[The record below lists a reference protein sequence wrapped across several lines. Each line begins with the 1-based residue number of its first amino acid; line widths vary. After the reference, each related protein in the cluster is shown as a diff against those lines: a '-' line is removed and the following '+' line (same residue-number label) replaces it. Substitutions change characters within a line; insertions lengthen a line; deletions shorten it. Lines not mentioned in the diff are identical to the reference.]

1 MLMSQEEQEKLNIKE
16 AFDKQEKENILE
28 EPIPKNNFCYIC
40 HIKYEDYLLHL
51 ETSTHKKNLNE
62 ENIYF
67 NKEIKNA
74 FKRVNKF
81 WDNNNDNS
89 NMYDGDSSD
98 SNMEQ
103 SEDLIKSES
112 ESEEN
117 NNNNID
123 NNGSLKMPILSSSVI
138 SLANEDIKKEEN
150 IEGNKENINVNQN
163 INKIIFEKIKYNY
176 GNNFNLKDNNNNIF
190 NNNNKKKNFSKFKLL
205 KKKRI
210 TFDVIRYDGN
220 NNNSEFKREYFS
232 YLNKYKTRKFV
243 GNANVIFK

>member
-1 MLMSQEEQEKLNIKE
+1 MLMSQEEQENLNIKE

-40 HIKYEDYLLHL
+40 HIKFEDYLLHL
-51 ETSTHKKNLNE
+51 ETKTHKKNLNE

-89 NMYDGDSSD
+89 DMYDGDSSE
-98 SNMEQ
+98 SNMDQ

-112 ESEEN
+112 EEN
-117 NNNNID
+117 NINNID
-123 NNGSLKMPILSSSVI
+123 NNISLKIPILTSSVI
-138 SLANEDIKKEEN
+138 SLVNEDIKKEEN
-150 IEGNKENINVNQN
+150 IEGNKENINVNEN

-190 NNNNKKKNFSKFKLL
+190 KNNNKRVNFSKFKLL

-243 GNANVIFK
+243 GNSNVLFK

>member
-1 MLMSQEEQEKLNIKE
+1 MSQEEQEKLNIKE

-28 EPIPKNNFCYIC
+28 EPIQKNNFCYIC

-51 ETSTHKKNLNE
+51 ETSTHKINLNE

-67 NKEIKNA
+67 TKTIKNV

-89 NMYDGDSSD
+89 DMYDGDSSE

-138 SLANEDIKKEEN
+138 SLANEDIKKR
-150 IEGNKENINVNQN
+150 K
-163 INKIIFEKIKYNY
+163 KY
-176 GNNFNLKDNNNNIF
+176 
-190 NNNNKKKNFSKFKLL
+190 
-205 KKKRI
+205 
-210 TFDVIRYDGN
+210 
-220 NNNSEFKREYFS
+220 
-232 YLNKYKTRKFV
+232 
-243 GNANVIFK
+243 